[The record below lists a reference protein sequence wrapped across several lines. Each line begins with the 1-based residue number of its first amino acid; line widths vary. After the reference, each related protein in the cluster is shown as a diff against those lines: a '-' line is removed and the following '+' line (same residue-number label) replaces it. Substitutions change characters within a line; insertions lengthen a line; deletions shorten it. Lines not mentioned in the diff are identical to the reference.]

1 MAAVF
6 FQDEDDIPRR
16 VPKLG
21 DVTLADIPPE
31 IGLFPLSGVV
41 LLPRGRLPL
50 NVFEPRYIALVEDA
64 LATQRLIGMIQP
76 RWREEEDEANSA
88 PPLYPIGCLGR
99 IVSFTERADGTY
111 AVTLAGLTRF
121 RLLRETGET
130 RGYRQARIDVSTF
143 AGDLNEIPSAPFD
156 REKLLGSMRR
166 YFQKKGLQARWSLL
180 EQMDDDIL
188 LVTLPMICPF
198 PPAEKQ
204 ALLDAEDLT
213 DRVRVLQTLL
223 DLSGP
228 EQEGPPS

>member
-1 MAAVF
+1 MKSPQLQLRAAVCLPCCF
-6 FQDEDDIPRR
+6 HEDVKLFGCRIFQDEDDIPRR

-111 AVTLAGLTRF
+111 AITLAGLTRF
-121 RLLRETGET
+121 RLLRETEET

-143 AGDLNEIPSAPFD
+143 AG
-156 REKLLGSMRR
+156 GSERN
-166 YFQKKGLQARWSLL
+166 S
-180 EQMDDDIL
+180 
-188 LVTLPMICPF
+188 VSS
-198 PPAEKQ
+198 
-204 ALLDAEDLT
+204 
-213 DRVRVLQTLL
+213 V
-223 DLSGP
+223 
-228 EQEGPPS
+228 